1 MNMERLMTDLERH
14 EGLRT
19 RMYKCTAG
27 ANTIGIGH
35 NLDSRP
41 ISERAAKVILE
52 DDIEVAIEDIER
64 GVSME
69 EFYKLPGK
77 VQEALVNM
85 CFNMGITRLL
95 QFKNTLRLLKE
106 ERWADAAIECLDSR
120 WANQVGGRAKEI
132 SDMIASG
139 DD

>member
-1 MNMERLMTDLERH
+1 MNRDRLIDDLIRH

-19 RMYKCTAG
+19 RMYKCSAG

-41 ISERAAKVILE
+41 ITERAARVILE
-52 DDIEVAIEDIER
+52 DDIAVAVEDLQREFGEEVFNN
-64 GVSME
+64 M
-69 EFYKLPGK
+69 PGK
-77 VQEALVNM
+77 VQEALINM
-85 CFNMGITRLL
+85 CFNLGITRLM
-95 QFKNTLRLLKE
+95 QFKNTIELIKNSQ
-106 ERWADAAIECLDSR
+106 WADAALECLDSR
-120 WANQVGGRAKEI
+120 WANQVGGRAKEV

>member
-1 MNMERLMTDLERH
+1 MNMERLMQDLERH

-41 ISERAAKVILE
+41 ISHRAAMTILE
-52 DDIEVAIEDIER
+52 DDIEVAIEDLER
-64 GVSME
+64 GFGEE

-77 VQEALVNM
+77 VQEALINM

>member
-1 MNMERLMTDLERH
+1 
-14 EGLRT
+14 
-19 RMYKCTAG
+19 MYKCTAG

-64 GVSME
+64 GFGEE

-106 ERWADAAIECLDSR
+106 ESWADAAIECLDSR
-120 WANQVGGRAKEI
+120 WANQVGGRAKRYPT
-132 SDMIASG
+132 
-139 DD
+139 